1 MLPTSL
7 ICSIRLKDKLIISN
21 KRYIINT
28 MTPELTTGETSF
40 ELILDNSVA
49 QEPGSVLGRLTNI
62 QTMTLDNTAQSIELQ
77 VFLKDFDLWR
87 SKVAVGYLFGTYTSG
102 GNQYKDG
109 LLNVNV
115 PANTSGVDRTDNV
128 LIEYYKGSTLTII
141 QIPVFQ
147 NA

>member
-1 MLPTSL
+1 
-7 ICSIRLKDKLIISN
+7 
-21 KRYIINT
+21 
-28 MTPELTTGETSF
+28 MTPELTSGETSL
-40 ELILDNSVA
+40 ELILDNSDTIPSGA
-49 QEPGSVLGRLTNI
+49 ELLRLSNI
-62 QTMTLDNTAQSIELQ
+62 YTMTLDNTAQNIELQ
-77 VFLKDFDLWR
+77 LFIKDYDAWR
-87 SKVAVGYLFGTYTSG
+87 TKVAAGFLFGTYSSG